1 MAEQTQSTF
10 DLRGVLDAL
19 RLRWWIVLVTTLV
32 AVFAVFAQESDLKI
46 SNDGNTVTV
55 TKTYEAKIETSALQI
70 AQVDPSS
77 VVPFPNF
84 DNQVGVLRSA
94 EVLAE
99 IQGLTGNNAIVEVT
113 RSEPKFT
120 MVDTLDE
127 ADNRVTFL
135 SRGTSTYSYV
145 CRGLTPEDCDESIDA
160 FVENKE
166 QFGRSFVYATIATLL
181 ALAIAYPLAY
191 AIALKG
197 GKLKNFMLILV
208 IAPFFTSFLL
218 RTVAWKQILGEEGF
232 VVPTLRTIGII
243 SDSTTLTSTS
253 FAVVMGMTYN
263 FLPFMTLP
271 LYASIDRIDP
281 RTLEA
286 SGDLYANGFTTFRRV
301 TLPLSMPGVVAGTLL
316 TFIPAAGDYVN
327 AAILGSPNTKM
338 IGNVIESRYLK
349 IVDYPTA
356 AALSFTLMVVIL
368 ILVTVYV
375 RKAGTEELV

>member
-1 MAEQTQSTF
+1 MRKIRTPYLLLIPGFAFLFTFFILPIVNLAQTSTQTPVGGGDTGEFEQT
-10 DLRGVLDAL
+10 LR
-19 RLRWWIVLVTTLV
+19 
-32 AVFAVFAQESDLKI
+32 F
-46 SNDGNTVTV
+46 SN
-55 TKTYEAKIETSALQI
+55 YLEA
-70 AQVDPSS
+70 
-77 VVPFPNF
+77 
-84 DNQVGVLRSA
+84 
-94 EVLAE
+94 
-99 IQGLTGNNAIVEVT
+99 
-113 RSEPKFT
+113 
-120 MVDTLDE
+120 
-127 ADNRVTFL
+127 FL
-135 SRGTSTYSYV
+135 
-145 CRGLTPEDCDESIDA
+145 
-160 FVENKE
+160 ENKE

-232 VVPTLRTIGII
+232 VVPALRTIGII

-338 IGNVIESRYLK
+338 IGNVIEARYLK

-368 ILVTVYV
+368 ILVTVYI